1 MVRLK
6 NRYLLLDIL
15 YPDSTT
21 WPSSKTVSPGPHAA
35 QLAIH
40 APTSDALTPGLLA
53 KMIREEV
60 GEMYGDWGV
69 GKLGGAS
76 AMGVQGTLLLLNR
89 SICPA
94 PDLRPSSGRDTRTDQ
109 NGYLVK
115 YLSPATSTAIIR
127 CPRAS
132 FRLVWSALT
141 YMSHVPAVTE
151 PGTGAGQRRPNGGR
165 ERPCV
170 FRVLR
175 VSGTMRK
182 AEEEAIRRARREIVR
197 VRGAEEKGVLGDLI
211 SGAEKGMMGKSVMT
225 SVMDESEDEDEGM
238 FDDDDD

>member
-15 YPDSTT
+15 YPDPKT
-21 WPSSKTVSPGPHAA
+21 WPSITKSTHNSAHSA

-40 APTSDALTPGLLA
+40 SPTSDALTPGLLA

-60 GEMYGDWGV
+60 AELYGDWGV

-76 AMGVQGTLLLLNR
+76 ATGLN
-89 SICPA
+89 
-94 PDLRPSSGRDTRTDQ
+94 
-109 NGYLVK
+109 VK

-141 YMSHVPAVTE
+141 YMSHVPE
-151 PGTGAGQRRPNGGR
+151 PGPSAQRRPNGGR

-175 VSGTMRK
+175 VSGTIKK
-182 AEEEAIRRARREIVR
+182 AEEEAIHRARREIVR
-197 VRGAEEKGVLGDLI
+197 IRGVEEKGVLGDLI
-211 SGAEKGMMGKSVMT
+211 SGEDVKGKVERT
-225 SVMDESEDEDEGM
+225 VPVTRDIMDDSEDEDM
-238 FDDDDD
+238 DD

>member
-15 YPDSTT
+15 YPDSST
-21 WPSSKTVSPGPHAA
+21 WPSTKTVSAEPHAA

-76 AMGVQGTLLLLNR
+76 ATGVQ
-89 SICPA
+89 
-94 PDLRPSSGRDTRTDQ
+94 
-109 NGYLVK
+109 VK

-151 PGTGAGQRRPNGGR
+151 PGTSGAGQRRPNGGR

-197 VRGAEEKGVLGDLI
+197 VRGLEERGVLGDLI
-211 SGAEKGMMGKSVMT
+211 SGVQSGSGKAVMT
-225 SVMDESEDEDEGM
+225 SVMDVSEDEDEGM
-238 FDDDDD
+238 FDDSD

>member
-15 YPDSTT
+15 YPDPAT
-21 WPSSKTVSPGPHAA
+21 WPSTKNVSGTPHAA
-35 QLAIH
+35 QVAIH
-40 APTSDALTPGLLA
+40 APTSNALTPGLLA

-76 AMGVQGTLLLLNR
+76 ATGVQ
-89 SICPA
+89 
-94 PDLRPSSGRDTRTDQ
+94 
-109 NGYLVK
+109 VK

-151 PGTGAGQRRPNGGR
+151 PGTNPTGHKRPNGGR

-197 VRGAEEKGVLGDLI
+197 VRGLEEKSVLGDLI
-211 SGAEKGMMGKSVMT
+211 VGAERGTDVLPVMT
-225 SVMDESEDEDEGM
+225 VMDEEEDERMYDDG
-238 FDDDDD
+238 DDD